1 MLFKNHFKCHYII
14 ENFFKRSFLIWRSLH
29 SDTKEKL
36 IFYHLDCFHPD
47 STVSWVKFF
56 QQNAINVFP
65 LICLSSHLYVT
76 MSLKLIRPSRT
87 HVWTPQVLF
96 CINATYHFFLYL
108 VLKLALWL
116 SILEVRSLLDGHYES
131 YLLSH
136 YPQNSRNTYI
146 WRKIEK

>member
-1 MLFKNHFKCHYII
+1 MEISSFWYKGETNFLSPWLFPSGFNSKN
-14 ENFFKRSFLIWRSLH
+14 
-29 SDTKEKL
+29 
-36 IFYHLDCFHPD
+36 
-47 STVSWVKFF
+47 WVKFF